1 MAPPTVEVR
10 CKITPPMS
18 RVTHN
23 IVLFSI
29 IVKYPKFSS
38 NRFIFY
44 IPVCFWCL
52 KFGFYFVLFLQVEEH
67 HEREA
72 RSASKEQGLRVLL
85 TEMKETLS
93 SINQKTNIQQ
103 QVPPAPQEPLIQRS
117 PTITLQA
124 PSAPTNY
131 PDPNPVPVPVP
142 GPTHINLVL
151 STQPQQLQPQ
161 AQVPQI
167 PQLVQPLPGMTQG
180 AAIDPN
186 TLVLSP
192 CGQPQAN
199 SQVMPCYLP
208 YSGLQ
213 SPGPYPYLQY
223 NPNLQYPPS
232 TGGLFSNPLTYPS
245 AGYNYGVSP
254 QANPY
259 PAGYNYGVSP
269 INPQVNPYPA
279 GYNYGVSPINPQVNP
294 YPAGYNYGVS
304 PINPQVNPYAAGYNY
319 GVSPI
324 DPQINPYPGYNHG
337 MTPNLSITPPIIF
350 REGPSRPAAFRE
362 QQA

>member
-1 MAPPTVEVR
+1 MKA
-10 CKITPPMS
+10 I
-18 RVTHN
+18 
-23 IVLFSI
+23 IFLFGSLW
-29 IVKYPKFSS
+29 
-38 NRFIFY
+38 
-44 IPVCFWCL
+44 VCFAAP
-52 KFGFYFVLFLQVEEH
+52 VEEH

-131 PDPNPVPVPVP
+131 PDPNPVP

-199 SQVMPCYLP
+199 S
-208 YSGLQ
+208 
-213 SPGPYPYLQY
+213 
-223 NPNLQYPPS
+223 
-232 TGGLFSNPLTYPS
+232 
-245 AGYNYGVSP
+245 
-254 QANPY
+254 
-259 PAGYNYGVSP
+259 
-269 INPQVNPYPA
+269 
-279 GYNYGVSPINPQVNP
+279 QVNP

>member
-1 MAPPTVEVR
+1 M
-10 CKITPPMS
+10 
-18 RVTHN
+18 
-23 IVLFSI
+23 
-29 IVKYPKFSS
+29 
-38 NRFIFY
+38 
-44 IPVCFWCL
+44 
-52 KFGFYFVLFLQVEEH
+52 
-67 HEREA
+67 
-72 RSASKEQGLRVLL
+72 LL

-131 PDPNPVPVPVP
+131 PDPNPVP

-208 YSGLQ
+208 
-213 SPGPYPYLQY
+213 
-223 NPNLQYPPS
+223 
-232 TGGLFSNPLTYPS
+232 
-245 AGYNYGVSP
+245 
-254 QANPY
+254 
-259 PAGYNYGVSP
+259 
-269 INPQVNPYPA
+269 
-279 GYNYGVSPINPQVNP
+279 
-294 YPAGYNYGVS
+294 
-304 PINPQVNPYAAGYNY
+304 
-319 GVSPI
+319 
-324 DPQINPYPGYNHG
+324 
-337 MTPNLSITPPIIF
+337 
-350 REGPSRPAAFRE
+350 
-362 QQA
+362 